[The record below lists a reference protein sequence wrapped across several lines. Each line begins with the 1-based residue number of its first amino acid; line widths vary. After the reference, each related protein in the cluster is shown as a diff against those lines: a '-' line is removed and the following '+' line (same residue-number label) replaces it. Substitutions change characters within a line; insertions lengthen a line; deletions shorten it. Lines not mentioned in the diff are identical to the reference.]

1 MPVVPVW
8 CGDCSEFMENVGPV
22 VTGRDRGSQRSAAAA
37 KTKKLAQQ
45 LVSKTSTA
53 VGPQPAGEKHLL
65 PFIDAVLPHV
75 AMLARYMMSSY
86 VRPSVTNWY
95 CMEVGCS
102 DCTQLITLPLND

>member
-1 MPVVPVW
+1 MPVVRVW

-65 PFIDAVLPHV
+65 PFIDAFFAARCHASAVYNVVVCPTVCDKLVLYRGGLQRLHS
-75 AMLARYMMSSY
+75 ADN
-86 VRPSVTNWY
+86 VTT
-95 CMEVGCS
+95 E
-102 DCTQLITLPLND
+102 

>member
-1 MPVVPVW
+1 MPVVRVW

-65 PFIDAVLPHV
+65 WYGMVNVDLYSAIITKVSNALYPSLMPFY
-75 AMLARYMMSSY
+75 R
-86 VRPSVTNWY
+86 
-95 CMEVGCS
+95 
-102 DCTQLITLPLND
+102 TLPC